1 MKGVFTTMKYKKG
14 KIITYSLIIVA
25 LLAVITVAVTVGLG
39 NGYGSASNI
48 NLGLDL
54 AGGVSITYEIQ
65 EDNPTQQEIITMI

>member
-39 NGYGSASNI
+39 NGYGSAGNI
-48 NLGLDL
+48 LVL
-54 AGGVSITYEIQ
+54 I
-65 EDNPTQQEIITMI
+65 